1 MASEQVTKKVNQKAA
16 AEQHL
21 RPHWIAVRSKY
32 LPVSLKLDRRV
43 PLMALAILAFTLVV
57 LVLSISYGEYDIS
70 PVDVVR
76 TLLGT
81 LPQDHP
87 EFRNYNLVVH
97 TFRLPRI
104 LTAFLVGAALA
115 TSGAIMQGIT
125 RNPLAEPGILGV
137 SAGAGLAAVSVIVW
151 FKDVPISWLPW
162 AAFGGALLTAIAIY
176 TLSWKD
182 GGSAPVRL
190 ILIGVAFAAVLGSLT
205 SFMLV
210 FGDINDVQQAY
221 VWLTGS
227 VYGRNWEHVRTMS
240 LWLLILLPIAIF
252 SARQLNILNLG
263 DEIARG
269 LGMRVEAQRVLL
281 LVISVALAA
290 AAVAV
295 AGTIGFVGLV
305 APHITRRL
313 VGPSHDGMI
322 PVTALF
328 GGALLVLADLIG
340 RWIISP
346 SELPIGIVTALIGA
360 PYFMYLLYRYR
371 N

>member
-1 MASEQVTKKVNQKAA
+1 MAVEAKNTPPTKTTWITI
-16 AEQHL
+16 
-21 RPHWIAVRSKY
+21 RPRY
-32 LPVSLKLDRRV
+32 LPLSLKVDRRV
-43 PLMALAILAFTLVV
+43 PLVALAIVAVTLVV
-57 LVLSISYGEYDIS
+57 LVVSISYGEYDIT
-70 PVDVVR
+70 PWEVVQ
-76 TLLGT
+76 TITGT
-81 LPQDHP
+81 LSDDHP
-87 EFRNYNLVVH
+87 DARNFNLVVH

-137 SAGAGLAAVSVIVW
+137 SAGAGLAAVSIIVW
-151 FKDVPISWLPW
+151 FDDIPLSFLPW
-162 AAFGGALLTAIAIY
+162 AAFGGALATAIAIY
-176 TLSWKD
+176 LLSWKR
-182 GGSAPVRL
+182 GSSTPVRL

-205 SFMLV
+205 TFMLV

-221 VWLTGS
+221 VWLAGS
-227 VYGRNWEHVRTMS
+227 VYGRNWEHVHT
-240 LWLLILLPIAIF
+240 LGAWLLVLLPLAIL
-252 SARQLNILNLG
+252 SARQLNTLGLG

-269 LGMRVEAQRVLL
+269 LGTRVEFQRVFL

-313 VGPSHDGMI
+313 VGPSHEGLI
-322 PVTALF
+322 PITALF
-328 GGALLVLADLIG
+328 GGGLLVLADLIG
-340 RWIISP
+340 RWVIAP

-360 PYFMYLLYRYR
+360 PYFMYLLHRYR
-371 N
+371 

>member
-1 MASEQVTKKVNQKAA
+1 MASRHELPD
-16 AEQHL
+16 L
-21 RPHWIAVRSKY
+21 RPNWIAVRTRK
-32 LPVSLKLDRRV
+32 PAISLKLDRRV
-43 PLMALAILAFTLVV
+43 PAIALTILVVTLVV
-57 LVLSISYGEYDIS
+57 LVISISYGEYDIN
-70 PVDVVR
+70 PLEVVQ
-76 TLLGT
+76 TLIGA
-81 LPQDHP
+81 LPADHP
-87 EFRNYNLVVH
+87 EYRNFNLVVH

-137 SAGAGLAAVSVIVW
+137 SAGAGLAAVSIIVW
-151 FKDVPISWLPW
+151 FKDVPVSVLPW
-162 AAFGGALLTAIAIY
+162 AAFFGALATALAIY

-182 GGSAPVRL
+182 GGSAPIRL
-190 ILIGVAFAAVLGSLT
+190 ILIGVAFAAVLGALT

-227 VYGRNWEHVRTMS
+227 VYGRNWEHVQTMG
-240 LWLLILLPIAIF
+240 LWLLVLLPMAIF
-252 SARQLNILNLG
+252 SARQLNVLNLG
-263 DEIARG
+263 DEVARG
-269 LGMRVEAQRVLL
+269 LGMRVEAQRLFQ

-313 VGPSHDGMI
+313 VGPSHDGLI
-322 PVTALF
+322 PITAMF
-328 GGALLVLADLIG
+328 GGALLVVADLIG
-340 RWIISP
+340 RWVISP

-360 PYFMYLLYRYR
+360 PYFMYLLYRFR

>member
-1 MASEQVTKKVNQKAA
+1 MVVETKNISQTKPTW
-16 AEQHL
+16 L
-21 RPHWIAVRSKY
+21 TIRPRY
-32 LPVSLKLDRRV
+32 LPLSLKVDRRA
-43 PLMALAILAFTLVV
+43 PLVALAIMAVTLVV
-57 LVLSISYGEYDIS
+57 LVVSISYGEYDIT
-70 PVDVVR
+70 PWEVVQ
-76 TLLGT
+76 TITGT
-81 LPQDHP
+81 LSDDHP
-87 EFRNYNLVVH
+87 DARNFNLVVH

-137 SAGAGLAAVSVIVW
+137 SAGAGLAAVSIIVW
-151 FKDVPISWLPW
+151 FDDVSLSLLPW
-162 AAFGGALLTAIAIY
+162 AAFGGALATAIAIY
-176 TLSWKD
+176 LLSWKR
-182 GGSAPVRL
+182 GSSTPVRL

-205 SFMLV
+205 TFMLV

-221 VWLTGS
+221 VWLAGS
-227 VYGRNWEHVRTMS
+227 VYGRNWEHVHT
-240 LWLLILLPIAIF
+240 LGAWLLVLLPLAIL
-252 SARQLNILNLG
+252 SARQLNTLGLG

-269 LGMRVEAQRVLL
+269 LGTRVEFQRVFL

-313 VGPSHDGMI
+313 VGPSHEGLI
-322 PVTALF
+322 PITALF
-328 GGALLVLADLIG
+328 GGGLLVLADLIG
-340 RWIISP
+340 RWIIAP

-371 N
+371 